1 MKSALNLT
9 MEKLTI
15 EKLKKRLAFLKKKLD
30 LQEKEKIIKKL
41 EQESS
46 RPDFWQDQSRA
57 TKAMR
62 ELVDF
67 QNEIETFKS
76 LSSQLEKTVLSS
88 KEMGDIEKQI
98 KELEM
103 KTFLSGKYD
112 RLGIILSIHAGQGGT
127 EACDWAQMLYRMYLK
142 HAQKKNWQTKIL
154 DERVGEEAGIKSVV
168 LEIKGSYAYGYL
180 KNEKG
185 THRLVRLSPFNA
197 DNLRQTSFAL
207 VEVLPIIKEAEE
219 VEIKNDHIQLE
230 TFRASGHGG
239 QNVNKVATAV
249 RIKHKPTGITVE
261 CQSQRR
267 QEQNRKTA
275 MQILRAK
282 LWQLKEM
289 EREQKIKKIKGKHKI
304 AGWGNQIRSYI
315 LHPYK
320 LVKDLRTGYEESN
333 PESVLDGNLE
343 GFIQTGLKNL

>member
-1 MKSALNLT
+1 MKSALN
-9 MEKLTI
+9 LTI
-15 EKLKKRLAFLKKKLD
+15 EKLKKRLAFLKKKLN

-57 TKAMR
+57 TEAMR

-88 KEMGDIEKQI
+88 KEMENIEKQI

-103 KTFLSGKYD
+103 KTFLSAKYD
-112 RLGIILSIHAGQGGT
+112 RLGVILSIHAGQGGT

-154 DERVGEEAGIKSVV
+154 DESLGEEAGIKSVV

-219 VEIKNDHIQLE
+219 VEIKDDHIQLE

-239 QNVNKVATAV
+239 QHVNKVATAV

-289 EREQKIKKIKGKHKI
+289 EREQKIKKIKGEHKI

-320 LVKDLRTGYEESN
+320 LVKDLRTGYEESD